1 MKIIEIFGFPIDLG
15 ASRRGVDMGPSAIR
29 LSGLQK
35 QLEDLGYKVF
45 DKGDIGIKTKEVL
58 NITNPKLKYLD
69 EIVKASN
76 ELALQVEKSLNS
88 GNFPLCIG
96 GDHSIALGS
105 IAGIASHCKKHNKK
119 LGIIWVDAHADMN
132 TDLTS
137 PSGNIHGMG
146 FSASLGLGDKSLTEL
161 MNINPKAEAQN
172 CALIGVRSID
182 DKERENMN
190 SLGLQVFSMH
200 EIDKLGIYK
209 IISKVIEDL
218 KSKVDHI
225 HLSFDVDAID
235 PETAP
240 GVGTP
245 VKGGLSYRESHLLME
260 VIAESGC
267 LSSMEIAEVNPIL
280 DNGNRTA
287 ELVSMMVASSLGLKI
302 Y

>member
-1 MKIIEIFGFPIDLG
+1 MKTIEIFGFPIDLG

-35 QLEDLGYKVF
+35 QLEDLGYNVF
-45 DKGDIGIKTKEVL
+45 DRGDINIKTKEVL
-58 NITNPKLKYLD
+58 HITNPKLKYLD

-76 ELALQVEKSLNS
+76 KLGAQVEKSLNN

-132 TDLTS
+132 TDSTT

-146 FSASLGLGDKSLTEL
+146 FSASLGLGNDALSGI
-161 MNINPKAEAQN
+161 MNIKPKAESQN

-182 DKERENMN
+182 SKERENMN
-190 SLGLQVFSMH
+190 SLGIQVFTMH
-200 EIDKLGIYK
+200 EIDKMGIYK
-209 IISKVIEDL
+209 IICKVIEDL

-245 VKGGLSYRESHLLME
+245 VKGGLSYRETHLMME

-280 DNGNRTA
+280 DSGNRTA
-287 ELVSMMVASSLGLKI
+287 ELVSMMIASSLGLKI